1 MGSVTGTQGSAF
13 LAPTTAGTS
22 CSALPE
28 TTQQATLRLATGL
41 TLRKPW
47 ELRKDILGED
57 ISRRVMCS
65 FYTLV
70 NKTLSWL
77 SGT

>member
-1 MGSVTGTQGSAF
+1 MRYSPNSDGS
-13 LAPTTAGTS
+13 
-22 CSALPE
+22 E
-28 TTQQATLRLATGL
+28 TTRG
-41 TLRKPW
+41 P
-47 ELRKDILGED
+47 KDKEERQHSRTEEMIGQSSAIGEVSREGHMNIYLGED
-57 ISRRVMCS
+57 KSGRVMCS